1 MAALL
6 PQDRNIQFCRDA
18 IKRGARFVRVDALP
32 YQRKELLKSLEYVAG
47 RIVNTPKGR
56 ILTFRL
62 RFIHEVNPNYDP
74 ETDTAYQGLE
84 G

>member
-1 MAALL
+1 MGAIT
-6 PQDRNIQFCRDA
+6 PQDRNIQFCREA
-18 IKRGARFVRVDALP
+18 IRNGARFVRVDSLP
-32 YQRKELLKSLEYVAG
+32 YQRKELLKSLEYTAG

-74 ETDTAYQGLE
+74 ELDTSHQGI
-84 G
+84 